1 MRILGRKASWNVAFS
16 RKESGNRAFQG
27 FPSLRLQELLK
38 AEGDVLRAHVLFS
51 RAMRAKSRACTARV
65 IEI

>member
-27 FPSLRLQELLK
+27 FPFPSLRLQELLK
-38 AEGDVLRAHVLFS
+38 AEGDVLRATVPLL
-51 RAMRAKSRACTARV
+51 
-65 IEI
+65 